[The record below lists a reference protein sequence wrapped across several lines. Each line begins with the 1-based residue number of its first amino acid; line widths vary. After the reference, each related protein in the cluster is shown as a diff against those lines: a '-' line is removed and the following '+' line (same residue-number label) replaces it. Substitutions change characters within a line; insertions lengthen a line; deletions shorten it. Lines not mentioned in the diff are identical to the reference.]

1 VHAGR
6 GLEDLPVW
14 PIDAAE
20 AAADDDSVRVKHV
33 DEKRDTL
40 AGGGSGSGDD
50 LRGKRIVGVLIEDL
64 LRTLG
69 AAAYGAVCRRHSR
82 S

>member
-1 VHAGR
+1 VRAGR
-6 GLEDLPVW
+6 GLEDLPVG

-50 LRGKRIVGVLIEDL
+50 LCRKRIVGVLIENL

-69 AAAYGAVCRRHSR
+69 AAAHGAVRRCHGWS
-82 S
+82 